1 MSSSFFD
8 SNDYFIDEKVNFFK
22 FENTYKVY
30 NDKGED
36 VGTINQKL
44 TTGQKIL
51 RLFLKKPMLPFLL
64 EIRNSQ
70 DQLEASITRGWTFF
84 LSKIEVK
91 DGNGEVVGII
101 KQKFKFFKPTFKI
114 YDQAEQ
120 LIAEISGDWKAWNF
134 TIFDALNNQIGSISK
149 KWAGAMKEIFTSADK
164 YNVHIDA
171 IYANQKN
178 KIAILASAITI
189 DMVLKESK

>member
-1 MSSSFFD
+1 MSSTFFE
-8 SNDYFIDEKVNFFK
+8 SNDYFIDEKVNLFK

-84 LSKIEVK
+84 LSKIEIK
-91 DGNGEVVGII
+91 DGNGEVIGII
-101 KQKFKFFKPTFKI
+101 KQKFKLFKPTFKI
-114 YDQAEQ
+114 YDQADQ
-120 LIAEISGDWKAWNF
+120 FIAEISGDWKAWNF

-149 KWAGAMKEIFTSADK
+149 KWAGAIKEIFTSADK
-164 YNVHIDA
+164 YNVHIDT

>member
-114 YDQAEQ
+114 YDQADQ

-178 KIAILASAITI
+178 KIAILASASTI

>member
-1 MSSSFFD
+1 MQSTFFD
-8 SNDYFIDEKVNFFK
+8 SNDYFIDEKVNLFK

-30 NDKGED
+30 NEKGED
-36 VGTINQKL
+36 IGSINQKL

-70 DQLEASITRGWTFF
+70 DQLEASIARGWTFF

-91 DGNGEVVGII
+91 DRNGEVIGII
-101 KQKFKFFKPTFKI
+101 KQKFKLFKPTFKI
-114 YDQAEQ
+114 YDTSEQ

-134 TIFDALNNQIGSISK
+134 TILDASNNQIGSISK

-164 YNVHIDA
+164 YNVHVDA